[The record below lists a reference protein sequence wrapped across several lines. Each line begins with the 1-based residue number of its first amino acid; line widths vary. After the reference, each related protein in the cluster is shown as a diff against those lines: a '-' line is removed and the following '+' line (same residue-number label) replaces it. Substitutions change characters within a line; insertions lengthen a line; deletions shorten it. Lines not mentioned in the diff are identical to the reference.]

1 VEVQQYEEGELF
13 ADGVRNENGITFQGK
28 DGSGFLWGV
37 ENERD
42 QLSRDDFGGLIF
54 ADNPSEEL
62 NKFDPDDPGRF
73 YGYPWCWT
81 EYDLQGMG
89 LGRGTQWAE
98 RGQSVEQNYNISA
111 YWGLGAYPE
120 YTDEQCRDT
129 SLVVPPALALQ
140 GHSAPLGLDFYRED
154 INEDGALPS
163 DWVGDLFVAYH
174 GSWNKAPTTGYKVVR
189 IAFGDDGNPL
199 KTDENGG
206 VLQDVFYNVNRDF
219 GGLDPQSSRA
229 EVLRSLQELECS
241 VDPADRVGCGIPG
254 RATPN
259 AANPSEEEADFGAP
273 ALHNCEETGCCWIPE
288 ESQCYV
294 PANVPPGD
302 KTVEW
307 ETRPVEVKISPD
319 GRLFLSS
326 DSTKEI
332 IVLSSN
338 RVRSDDTDDSDGLSG
353 GAIAGIT
360 VGAVAGVALVAGV
373 TYSVMKKPAAT
384 EKDEQ
389 LLSPGV

>member
-1 VEVQQYEEGELF
+1 
-13 ADGVRNENGITFQGK
+13 
-28 DGSGFLWGV
+28 
-37 ENERD
+37 
-42 QLSRDDFGGLIF
+42 
-54 ADNPSEEL
+54 
-62 NKFDPDDPGRF
+62 
-73 YGYPWCWT
+73 
-81 EYDLQGMG
+81 M
-89 LGRGTQWAE
+89 
-98 RGQSVEQNYNISA
+98 
-111 YWGLGAYPE
+111 
-120 YTDEQCRDT
+120 
-129 SLVVPPALALQ
+129 VVPPALALQ

-154 INEDGALPS
+154 VNEDGALPS
-163 DWVGDLFVAYH
+163 EWVGDLFVAYH